1 MSRQSKEQYEFG
13 EFRLDVSERKLERRT
28 GRTNGSLPEKA
39 FQTLVHL
46 VRNAGALVSKDEL
59 LSTIWQDTIVEENN
73 VGKAIHAIRQCLG
86 ERSGEQKYIETVP
99 KHGYRFV
106 AEVKQ
111 FGNDEGSSDP
121 ASAILS
127 KAPVRSPA
135 WDLYLRGKVK
145 AGSETREDAEAAI
158 KVLEAAVEID
168 PELAGAYAQL
178 ARAYNTLAFKFSSA
192 ATAKRLL
199 ENAEVAILKALTLDP
214 DLAEGHFA
222 RGLILWTKRKGFPHE
237 QAIRSY
243 QRSLELDPN
252 DDETHHQLSMVY
264 SHIGLLDEAQAS
276 VARALDL
283 NPNNTMA
290 RFRAGLY
297 CAYQGRFDE
306 ALTIFKTI
314 PRDVSPMLVDRSMAD
329 VFVQMEC
336 VAEAG
341 KIVEHYLDEFPKD
354 EGGSFTGVQ
363 AVLLAKAGRFGEA
376 EDAIA
381 RAVEIGKSYGHFH
394 HTAHNIASAYAAMEK
409 PSEAINWLEAAAD
422 DGFPN
427 VPYFEIDPNLQG
439 LRNDQ
444 RFQEFLNRLRPQWLR
459 FKELALG

>member
-13 EFRLDVSERKLERRT
+13 DFRLDVSERKLERRT

-46 VRNAGALVSKDEL
+46 VRNAGALVPKDEL
-59 LSTIWQDTIVEENN
+59 LSTIWRDTIVEENN
-73 VGKAIHAIRQCLG
+73 VGKAIHAIRDFLG

-111 FGNDEGSSDP
+111 FGNDEGSSDR

-192 ATAKRLL
+192 STAKRLL

-264 SHIGLLDEAQAS
+264 SHIGLLDEAQAG

-297 CAYQGRFDE
+297 SAYQARFDE
-306 ALTIFKTI
+306 ALSIFKTI

-329 VFVQMEC
+329 VLVQMGC
-336 VAEAG
+336 LAEAG
-341 KIVEHYLDEFPKD
+341 KIVEHYLNEFPQD

-363 AVLLAKAGRFGEA
+363 AVLLAKAGRFSEA
-376 EDAIA
+376 EDAIG

-394 HTAHNIASAYAAMEK
+394 HTAHNIASAFAAMEK
-409 PSEAINWLEAAAD
+409 PSEAITWLEAAAD

-427 VPYFEIDPNLQG
+427 LPYFEIDPNLQG
-439 LRNDQ
+439 LRSDQ
-444 RFQEFLNRLRPQWLR
+444 RFQDFLNRLRPQWLR